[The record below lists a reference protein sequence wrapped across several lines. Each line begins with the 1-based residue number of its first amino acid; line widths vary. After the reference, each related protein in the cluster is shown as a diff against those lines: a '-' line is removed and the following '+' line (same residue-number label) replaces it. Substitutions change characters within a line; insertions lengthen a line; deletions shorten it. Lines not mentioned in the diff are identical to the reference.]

1 MAPVGIPAAE
11 RAAKI
16 FTACIPWV
24 SEKQYLTML
33 AAGQVFSQVGLFFE
47 DGSNNLIIARSNTAN
62 RFLPVPV
69 RNELKTEL

>member
-1 MAPVGIPAAE
+1 
-11 RAAKI
+11 
-16 FTACIPWV
+16 
-24 SEKQYLTML
+24 ML

-47 DGSNNLIIARSNTAN
+47 DGSDNLIIVRSNTAN